1 MKYWLGGAVL
11 TTVASAT
18 MPALAQSTT
27 RLTTEVS
34 QRTVE
39 QGQSFQYQ
47 ITAMAGSGEP
57 MPSSPRLP
65 QPAGT
70 TVHGPSVSSQQHVQI
85 SGGTIERRQG
95 FTATWTIVP
104 NRVGKLHVGPASV
117 LVGSKQ
123 VQSDAVVIDVVPQG
137 QGPAA
142 RSPNRG
148 PFGSD
153 PFDFF
158 NRRGSLFPP
167 GIFDDPFQQNDP
179 LASLPDYPPEYKV
192 THAPDPIAFVRTRL
206 DKKALVVGE
215 QLTFA
220 AYVYGARGVFDLGG
234 LHEPQTAD
242 FVSIRIEE
250 DSAGARVY
258 PIDIDQEIWH
268 AIKVREIAL
277 FPLKT
282 GTLQIGSMRVGL
294 KGRGYSSR
302 SGLLERLSPP
312 VTVNVSEPPLAGRPP
327 GYRIGDVGSYE
338 LSASVEPRTAE
349 QGDAV
354 AVAVTLKG
362 IGNLPLKLELP
373 QSKGIEW
380 LDPQIR
386 GDVGPQAGVV
396 RGERHFQYVVRVNKA
411 GTIDLGEIRLPY
423 WDPQKNAY
431 FTAKAALGSVQMKAS
446 ARAASKAEAET
457 EQASSKLHR
466 TLGTRKQLGLA
477 ASPPTPLTDLPW
489 FWALLALTPLTVVLG
504 EVTRRTTRNLRKT
517 LDARRT
523 DASSLGQQA
532 LQSAEKALQQGR
544 GQEAIAAA
552 ERALFHAIEGATGL
566 KGRGILRHELAP
578 KLEEAAVDPATAAE
592 LTELLAACE
601 SARFTGGD
609 EPDAA
614 RQIVGKTRRSVAA
627 LTRLGRSRKRARSG

>member
-1 MKYWLGGAVL
+1 MKPWLSGVVL
-11 TTVASAT
+11 TTLASAA
-18 MPALAQSTT
+18 MPVLAQSPM

-34 QRTVE
+34 QRSVE
-39 QGQSFQYQ
+39 QGQSFQFQ
-47 ITAMAGSGEP
+47 ITAMAGAGEP

-65 QPAGT
+65 QPAGAV
-70 TVHGPSVSSQQHVQI
+70 VHGPSVSSQQHVQI
-85 SGGTIERRQG
+85 SGGSIERRQG
-95 FTATWTIVP
+95 FTATWTVVP
-104 NRVGKLHVGPASV
+104 NRVGKLRVGPASV
-117 LVGSKQ
+117 LVGTKQ

-137 QGPAA
+137 QGSAT

-167 GIFDDPFQQNDP
+167 GIFDDPFQQDDP
-179 LASLPDYPPEYKV
+179 LSSLPDYPAEYKV
-192 THAPDPIAFVRTRL
+192 AQAPDPVAFVRTRT
-206 DKKALVVGE
+206 DKKSLVVGE

-220 AYVYGARGVFDLGG
+220 AYVYGGRGGFDLGG

-258 PIDIDQEIWH
+258 PVDIDQEIWH

-294 KGRGYSSR
+294 KGRGYSPR
-302 SGLLERLSPP
+302 GNLLERVSPP
-312 VTVNVSEPPLAGRPP
+312 VMVTVTEPPLAGRPP

-354 AVAVTLKG
+354 AVLVTLKG

-386 GDVGPQAGVV
+386 GEVGPQAGVV
-396 RGERHFQYVVRVNKA
+396 RGERHFQYVVRVSKA
-411 GTIDLGEIRLPY
+411 GTVDLGEIRLPY
-423 WDPQKNAY
+423 WDPEKNAY
-431 FTAKAALGSVQMKAS
+431 FTAKTALGSLQVKPS

-457 EQASSKLHR
+457 DQASSKLSR
-466 TLGTRKQLGLA
+466 ALGVRKQLALA
-477 ASPPTPLTDLPW
+477 PPTPAPLTDRPW
-489 FWALLALTPLTVVLG
+489 FWALITLTPLTVVLG
-504 EVTRRTTRNLRKT
+504 EVTRRTTRSLRKN
-517 LDARRT
+517 LDARRS
-523 DASSLGQQA
+523 DAASLGQQA
-532 LQSAEKALQQGR
+532 LHSAEKALQR
-544 GQEAIAAA
+544 GQDQEAIASA

-566 KGRGILRHELAP
+566 KGRGLLRHELAQ
-578 KLEEAAVDPATAAE
+578 KLEEAAVDTAMARE

-601 SARFTGGD
+601 SARFTG
-609 EPDAA
+609 EAKSDAA
-614 RQIVGKTRRSVAA
+614 VEIVAKTRHSLAG
-627 LTRLGRSRKRARSG
+627 LTRFSRSRKRARSA

>member
-1 MKYWLGGAVL
+1 MKSWLGGTVL
-11 TTVASAT
+11 AALVTAA
-18 MPALAQSTT
+18 MPAQAQSAT

-39 QGQSFQYQ
+39 QGQSFQFQ
-47 ITAMAGSGEP
+47 ITAMAASGEP

-65 QPAGT
+65 QPPGT
-70 TVHGPSVSSQQHVQI
+70 VVHGPSVSSQQHVQI

-95 FTATWTIVP
+95 FTATWTVVP
-104 NRVGKLHVGPASV
+104 NRVGKLRVGPASV
-117 LVGSKQ
+117 LVGTKQ
-123 VQSDAVVIDVVPQG
+123 LQSDAVVIDVVPPG
-137 QGPAA
+137 QGPAT
-142 RSPNRG
+142 RSRRG
-148 PFGSD
+148 GVFGND

-167 GIFDDPFQQNDP
+167 GIFDDPFQQDDP
-179 LASLPDYPPEYKV
+179 LASIPDYPPEYKV
-192 THAPDPIAFVRTRL
+192 AQAPDPVAFVRTRV
-206 DKKALVVGE
+206 DKKSLVVGE

-242 FVSIRIEE
+242 FISMRIEE

-258 PIDIDQEIWH
+258 PVDIDQEIWH

-302 SGLLERLSPP
+302 SGLLERVSQPL
-312 VTVNVSEPPLAGRPP
+312 TVNVTEPPLTGRPP

-338 LSASVEPRTAE
+338 LSANVEPRTAE
-349 QGDAV
+349 QGDAI

-411 GTIDLGEIRLPY
+411 GDVDLGEIRLPY

-431 FTAKAALGSVQMKAS
+431 FTATATLGTVQMKPS
-446 ARAASKAEAET
+446 ARATSKAETEA
-457 EQASSKLHR
+457 EQASSRLER
-466 TLGTRKQLGLA
+466 ALSTRKALGLA
-477 ASPPTPLTDLPW
+477 SPAQAPLTDRAW
-489 FWALLALTPLTVVLG
+489 FWALLALAPATVVLG
-504 EVTRRTTRNLRKT
+504 EVTRRTSHRLRKN
-517 LDARRT
+517 LVARRT
-523 DASSLGQQA
+523 DATSLGQQA
-532 LQSAEKALQQGR
+532 LQGAEKALEQGR
-544 GQEAIAAA
+544 DQEAIAGA
-552 ERALFHAIEGATGL
+552 ERALFYAIEGATGL
-566 KGRGILRHELAP
+566 KGRGLLRDELTQ
-578 KLEEAAVDPATAAE
+578 KLEDAAVDPETARE
-592 LTELLAACE
+592 LTGLLAACE
-601 SARFTGGD
+601 SARFTGEAKSG
-609 EPDAA
+609 AA
-614 RQIVGKTRRSVAA
+614 AEIVSKTRRGVTA
-627 LTRLGRSRKRARSG
+627 LTRFGRTRKRARSA